1 MQLNTLRELKN
12 MNTQFGLAKLLVVM
26 WLGAAGLV
34 WAAPPS
40 SQPYVLN
47 RVDLSPGA
55 LPQNDYLDHAK
66 QVFGSTVSV
75 DNNDDVEEMYSLVAN
90 DEALPYDVV
99 AGRNMVDVTFQN
111 TTTINRINVIN
122 LKVRGT
128 AQVFVSELPD
138 GSGNSWRQ
146 VSKPV
151 QLSSKGVTPINF
163 GSVVAR
169 SARVVINA
177 TSKGNLGPIEAFGD
191 ETIFAIAAVESP
203 PLQIQREPTVRE
215 VTNQLSACSLLTYSR
230 VTHTLGASPKDSP
243 NRMIDG
249 DADSQV
255 VFEGAGPKLAII
267 DMSML
272 EPIRRVTFLTSPGV
286 QSIDMVPLMTLDDG
300 ELARAFQILMPEY
313 PTGGASSH
321 LALKLLPL
329 AIGRPRK
336 TSLSDMP
343 PSVTLPGN
351 YFNRSN
357 AFNVPIGGGNY
368 VGALNMETTPAQY
381 LVLRVNASGSGP
393 VAIGEVNAYTD
404 PRERRWGAEPDGRPD
419 NAEGFLDNKWR
430 TTRVPLISK

>member
-1 MQLNTLRELKN
+1 MT
-12 MNTQFGLAKLLVVM
+12 
-26 WLGAAGLV
+26 WLGATTSA
-34 WAAPPS
+34 WANP
-40 SQPYVLN
+40 PYVLN
-47 RVDLSPGA
+47 RVDLAPDA

-75 DNNDDVEEMYSLVAN
+75 DNNSDVEEMYALVAN

-99 AGRNMVDVTFQN
+99 AGRNMVDVTFFA

-146 VSKPV
+146 VSEPV
-151 QLSSKGVTPINF
+151 KLSADGVTPINF

-169 SARVVINA
+169 SARIVINA
-177 TSKGNLGPIEAFGD
+177 TNKGNLGPIEAFGSQ
-191 ETIFAIAAVESP
+191 TIFTIAAVEST

-230 VTHTLGASPKDSP
+230 VTHTLGASSEDSP

-255 VFEGAGPKLAII
+255 AFDGRGPRLAII
-267 DMSML
+267 DMGML
-272 EPIRRVTFLTSPGV
+272 EPIRRVTMLTSPGV
-286 QSIDMVPLMTLDDG
+286 QSIDMVPLMTLEDG
-300 ELARAFQILMPEY
+300 ELARALQILLPEH
-313 PTGGASSH
+313 PVGGASSH
-321 LALKLLPL
+321 LALKLLPM

-336 TSLSDMP
+336 QSLSDMP
-343 PSVTLPGN
+343 PTVSLPGN
-351 YFNRSN
+351 YFSRSN
-357 AFNVPIGGGNY
+357 AFNIPIGGGNY

-381 LVLRVNASGSGP
+381 LVIKVNAAGNGP

-404 PRERRWGAEPDGRPD
+404 PRERRWGAEPDNRSE

>member
-1 MQLNTLRELKN
+1 M
-12 MNTQFGLAKLLVVM
+12 
-26 WLGAAGLV
+26 
-34 WAAPPS
+34 AAPPS
-40 SQPYVLN
+40 AQPYVLN
-47 RVDLSPGA
+47 RADSSPQA

-75 DNNDDVEEMYSLVAN
+75 DNNDDVEEMYALVAN

-99 AGRNMVDVTFQN
+99 AGRNMVDVTFLN

-128 AQVFVSELPD
+128 AQVYVSELPE

-146 VSKPV
+146 VSEPV
-151 QLSSKGVTPINF
+151 KLSAGGVTPISF

-169 SARVVINA
+169 SARIVINA
-177 TSKGNLGPIEAFGD
+177 SSKGNLGPIEAFGSQ
-191 ETIFAIAAVESP
+191 TIFTIAAVEGQ
-203 PLQIQREPTVRE
+203 PLQIEREPTIRE
-215 VTNQLSACSLLTYSR
+215 VTNQLSASSLLTYSR
-230 VTHTLGASPKDSP
+230 VTHTLGASPQDSP

-255 VFEGAGPKLAII
+255 VFEGSGPKLAVI

-300 ELARAFQILMPEY
+300 ELARALQILLPEH

-321 LALKLLPL
+321 LAFKLLPL

-343 PSVTLPGN
+343 PTVTLPGN
-351 YFNRSN
+351 YFNRDN

-368 VGALNMETTPAQY
+368 IGALNMETTPAQY
-381 LVLRVNASGSGP
+381 LVLRINASGTGP

-404 PRERRWGAEPDGRPD
+404 PRQRRWVAEPDSRPEGAD
-419 NAEGFLDNKWR
+419 GFLDNKWR
-430 TTRVPLISK
+430 TTRIPLISK